1 MISKLND
8 PITDDNSY
16 IITDESDLS
25 NNTCSKSNI
34 SNSSSEYISSSS
46 DENFEQ
52 SNNLELTGKTLNH
65 YNILYELGRGGYS
78 IVWLAY
84 NTINKNFYAIKIQD
98 PNDFDDG
105 LAEIKFVQK
114 LPKNPNLFN
123 NIIEYF
129 IYKVNNLKYLCSVW
143 NLHYSNIDSIIRK
156 GTYNNGLPLD
166 IVKKI
171 MIQLMNAIK
180 ILHKKY
186 KIFHGDIK
194 TDNILVK
201 GYNDKDLYTITE
213 YNKLYNNRNDHE
225 KITKIILE
233 NINKNEISKYKNYNK
248 ILESIDISLSD
259 FGTFCE
265 ENNYY
270 ENSFG
275 TRYYQAPE
283 IILMG
288 KCSYPVDIW
297 ALGCTFYEL
306 LSGKF
311 LFDPNKDSKHNRDWF
326 HLYLINQTCG
336 DFSTKCIKNTK
347 YYNNYFINNKLIDT
361 ESNNFNYKRLYE
373 KINILN
379 LNDSIKSEII
389 DLLKLM
395 LTIDCNKRITID
407 ELLKK
412 QFFNNI

>member
-8 PITDDNSY
+8 PITDNDS
-16 IITDESDLS
+16 ITEESS
-25 NNTCSKSNI
+25 IYSKSNI

-46 DENFEQ
+46 DENFDKP
-52 SNNLELTGKTLNH
+52 NNLELTGKILNH
-65 YNILYELGRGGYS
+65 YNILYELGRGGFS

-98 PNDFDDG
+98 PNDFNDG
-105 LAEIKFVQK
+105 LSEIKFIQK
-114 LPKNPNLFN
+114 LSKNPNLFN

-129 IYKVNNLKYLCSVW
+129 IHKVDNMKYLCSVW
-143 NLHYSNIDSIIRK
+143 DLHCSNIDGVIRK
-156 GTYNNGLPLD
+156 GNYNNGLPLD

-194 TDNILVK
+194 TDNILIK
-201 GYNDKDLYTITE
+201 GYNDKDLYTINE
-213 YNKLYNNRNDHE
+213 YTKLYNNRDNHE

-233 NINKNEISKYKNYNK
+233 NINKNEISKYKIDNK
-248 ILESIDISLSD
+248 FIESIKISLSD

-336 DFSTKCIKNTK
+336 DFSIKCIKNTK
-347 YYNNYFINNKLIDT
+347 YYNNYFTNNKLIDID
-361 ESNNFNYKRLYE
+361 SNTNFNYTRLYE
-373 KINILN
+373 KINVLN
-379 LNDSIKSEII
+379 FDDSIKSEII
-389 DLLKLM
+389 DLLKSM
-395 LTIDCNKRITID
+395 LTIDSTKRITIE
-407 ELLKK
+407 ELLNKS
-412 QFFNNI
+412 FFNN